1 MLGLRIETGRYERPR
16 RLPEER
22 ICTQCNLGAT
32 EDESHFI
39 LHCPRHTLLRNNLL
53 SNVSL
58 EEFTNLNEYEK
69 LKFLLND
76 PSIVKQSA
84 QFIVNAFDNRA
95 VD

>member
-22 ICTQCNLGAT
+22 LCTQCNLGTT
-32 EDESHFI
+32 EDETHFI
-39 LHCPRHTLLRNNLL
+39 LYCPKHTILRTNLL
-53 SNVSL
+53 SNVAV
-58 EEFTNLNEYEK
+58 EEFTNLNENEK

-84 QFIVNAFDNRA
+84 QFIVNAFDNRD